1 MANLD
6 KSCKGKLAEQI
17 FTINF
22 HLDTEKFMFKIP
34 NVPIPYILA
43 SRTIIIFSNL
53 CPRKYDSIPLGKT
66 GPFKFTVLRQ
76 ISVQLGDVSQN
87 TSV

>member
-22 HLDTEKFMFKIP
+22 HLDTEIFMFKIP
-34 NVPIPYILA
+34 SVPIPHISA
-43 SRTIIIFSNL
+43 SWTIIIFSNL
-53 CPRKYDSIPLGKT
+53 CPRNYDSIPLGKT

-76 ISVQLGDVSQN
+76 ISLQLGAVSKN